1 MIKTPVV
8 VKTEEDFDGRPIA
21 LLVQEASQYASTI
34 YIQVGEKHINAKS
47 IMGMMSL
54 SLADG
59 EEITVVTDGEDEQRA
74 AEGIKTFFCKR
85 QKIEWMDKTNKR
97 RRAVHLCAVLS
108 FSRDGNNKV

>member
-47 IMGMMSL
+47 MMSL

-74 AEGIKTFFCKR
+74 AEGIKTFFAKGR
-85 QKIEWMDKTNKR
+85 K
-97 RRAVHLCAVLS
+97 
-108 FSRDGNNKV
+108 